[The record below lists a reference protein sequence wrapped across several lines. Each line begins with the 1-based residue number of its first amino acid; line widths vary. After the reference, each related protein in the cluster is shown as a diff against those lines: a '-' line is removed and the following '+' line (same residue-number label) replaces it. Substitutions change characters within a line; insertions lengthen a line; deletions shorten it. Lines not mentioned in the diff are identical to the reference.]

1 MLRKSSPIQLQQLDI
16 SPALQAGALEQQGIA
31 QVASG
36 LQTAILEFSQK
47 QQEKKIKRER
57 DAQID
62 AFLPSLLESTGLDI
76 EVGTPE
82 YNAFSQYLKKTSG
95 DDILSGIKQIQE
107 IAPAF
112 TPTPSLQTVTS
123 PGGAQV
129 FTFDGEVIDP
139 SKVIDPNA
147 PSAQALGFEPEFPLS
162 YLVPFDDAGTPDDPS
177 DDTPATRVQ
186 VTTVSKDPGG
196 LTYDDGSLVAG
207 GDQVYTDPKTGG
219 LKKLDPTTMFP
230 MTEGGVKNLQGRMDD
245 DLKIHLEVQEA
256 LPKLQQYIDNR
267 GQMSKAGAQR
277 IFNQINAGLKAFS
290 GDTLNPTEMAT
301 AKAKAQFRQLL
312 GTLRLDILGPGVLT
326 EFDRKVIEEAIG
338 GFGPFT
344 TNEMAIDIIQNIAN
358 QKLQKGR
365 IAAQRYNRSL
375 NKAGPG
381 TQYFY
386 DPIDMSIYDVKPV
399 FDPTRDLANDFG
411 SIDEAEAFAKE
422 NDGKV
427 FIFNG
432 KKFGVE

>member
-1 MLRKSSPIQLQQLDI
+1 MLRGSSPIQLSQLDI
-16 SPALQAGALEQQGIA
+16 SPALQAGALEQQGIQ
-31 QVASG
+31 QVAAG

-47 QQEKKIKRER
+47 QQEKKVKRER

-62 AFLPSLLESTGLDI
+62 AFLPGLLESTGLDI
-76 EVGTPE
+76 VAGTPE
-82 YNAFSQYLKKTSG
+82 YNAFAQYLKKTSG

-107 IAPAF
+107 FAPA
-112 TPTPSLQTVTS
+112 PTPSLQTVTG
-123 PGGAQV
+123 PGGEQV
-129 FTFDGEVIDP
+129 FTFGGEVISPD
-139 SKVIDPNA
+139 KVIDPNA
-147 PSAQALGFEPEFPLS
+147 PPSTAQGFEPEFPLS

-196 LTYDDGSLVAG
+196 LKYDDGSLVAG
-207 GDQVYTDPKTGG
+207 GDQVYTDPTTGG

-230 MTEGGVKNLQGRMDD
+230 MSEGGVKNLQARMDD
-245 DLKIHLEVQEA
+245 DLKIHREVQEA
-256 LPKLQQYIDNR
+256 LPKLEAYIDSR
-267 GQMSKAGAQR
+267 GQMNKAGAQR
-277 IFNQINAGLKAFS
+277 ILDQIQAGLNAFTGEELS
-290 GDTLNPTEMAT
+290 LTQRAAALG
-301 AKAKAQFRQLL
+301 KAQFRQLL

-344 TNEMAIDIIQNIAN
+344 TNEMAIEIVQNIAN

-365 IAAQRYNRSL
+365 IAAERYNRRF

-381 TQYFY
+381 TQYFF
-386 DPIDMSIYDVKPV
+386 DPIDMSAYDPSLS

>member
-1 MLRKSSPIQLQQLDI
+1 MLRGSTPIQLQQLDI
-16 SPALQAGALEQQGIA
+16 SPAIRAGALEQQGIA

-36 LQTAILEFSQK
+36 LQSAIMEFAQK
-47 QQEKKIKRER
+47 QQEKKVKRER

-62 AFLPSLLESTGLDI
+62 AFLPGLLESTGLDI
-76 EVGTPE
+76 EAGTPE

-107 IAPAF
+107 FAPA
-112 TPTPSLQTVTS
+112 PTPSLETVTG

-129 FTFDGEVIDP
+129 FTFGGEVIDP
-139 SKVIDPNA
+139 KRVIDPNA
-147 PSAQALGFEPEFPLS
+147 PSAQAQGFEPEFPLS
-162 YLVPFDDAGTPDDPS
+162 YLVPFDDAGTPDDTS

-196 LTYDDGSLVAG
+196 LRYDDGSLVAG

-230 MTEGGVKNLQGRMDD
+230 MTEGGVKNLQTRMQD
-245 DLKIHLEVQEA
+245 DLKIHLETQEA
-256 LPKLQQYIDNR
+256 LPKLREYIDTR

-277 IFNQINAGLKAFS
+277 ILDNMQGALNAFTGEDLSLTQRAQLL
-290 GDTLNPTEMAT
+290 G
-301 AKAKAQFRQLL
+301 KAQFRQLL

-344 TNEMAIDIIQNIAN
+344 TNEMAQEIVQNVVN
-358 QKLQKGR
+358 QRLSKGK
-365 IAAQRYNRSL
+365 AAAERYNRSL

-381 TQYFY
+381 TQYFF
-386 DPIDMSIYDVKPV
+386 DPIDMSAYDPSLS

-411 SIDEAEAFAKE
+411 SIEEAEAFAKQ

-427 FIFNG
+427 FIFKG
-432 KKFGVE
+432 EKFGVE